1 MEGVSSMHPAL
12 GVQAG
17 EAAIGQVVD
26 QRNYD
31 IRFLGDAVL
40 TEEGTKSESIS
51 NQLECI
57 NQNQEGQWP
66 NLKE

>member
-12 GVQAG
+12 EVQAG

-31 IRFLGDAVL
+31 IRFLGDALL

-51 NQLECI
+51 NQLERI